1 MSPPDHGAGQ
11 PDAGVR
17 RSQIPII
24 SGGRMIRLLALACLA
39 ALSACGVNLHR
50 QPCPT
55 PGVSPL
61 ASNCP
66 TVDELKK

>member
-1 MSPPDHGAGQ
+1 MAFSNRD
-11 PDAGVR
+11 R
-17 RSQIPII
+17 
-24 SGGRMIRLLALACLA
+24 SGGRMIRFMTLILIA
-39 ALSACGVNLHR
+39 ALSACGVNMHR

-66 TVDELKK
+66 TVDEMKK

>member
-1 MSPPDHGAGQ
+1 
-11 PDAGVR
+11 
-17 RSQIPII
+17 
-24 SGGRMIRLLALACLA
+24 MIRCVTLVSLA
-39 ALSACGVNLHR
+39 ALSACSVNLHR

-66 TVDELKK
+66 TVEELKK

>member
-1 MSPPDHGAGQ
+1 M
-11 PDAGVR
+11 VR
-17 RSQIPII
+17 FMPLILI
-24 SGGRMIRLLALACLA
+24 A

-50 QPCPT
+50 QPCLT

-66 TVDELKK
+66 TLDEMKK

>member
-1 MSPPDHGAGQ
+1 MASPNPN
-11 PDAGVR
+11 
-17 RSQIPII
+17 IT
-24 SGGRMIRLLALACLA
+24 GGCMTRFATLVLIV

-66 TVDELKK
+66 TPDDIKK

>member
-1 MSPPDHGAGQ
+1 MRPPDHLRSN
-11 PDAGVR
+11 PDADVL
-17 RSQIPII
+17 RSQIPIGP
-24 SGGRMIRLLALACLA
+24 GGRMIRCVTLVSLA
-39 ALSACGVNLHR
+39 ALSACSVNLHR

-66 TVDELKK
+66 TVEELKK

>member
-1 MSPPDHGAGQ
+1 
-11 PDAGVR
+11 
-17 RSQIPII
+17 
-24 SGGRMIRLLALACLA
+24 MIRFLALACLA

>member
-1 MSPPDHGAGQ
+1 MAFSNRDL
-11 PDAGVR
+11 
-17 RSQIPII
+17 
-24 SGGRMIRLLALACLA
+24 SGGRMIRFTLLILIA

-50 QPCPT
+50 QPCQT

-66 TVDELKK
+66 TLDEMKK